1 MKNDVKGEVDKKCGK
16 IYSALMDKEKTLSL
30 SLTITSLEGELSCPG
45 TNVAKGVEGVWVKP
59 DRLFVWFRFEIH
71 FNFLVFSPFRRLI
84 PSGMKAGIVDEE
96 E

>member
-45 TNVAKGVEGVWVKP
+45 TNVAKGVEGV
-59 DRLFVWFRFEIH
+59 
-71 FNFLVFSPFRRLI
+71 
-84 PSGMKAGIVDEE
+84 
-96 E
+96 